1 MTLLKICGLTRLED
15 VELVDRWADY
25 AGFIVDPSTNSP
37 RRISAE
43 AARELASVLSRAKA
57 VAVFD
62 AYSPAEAIS
71 LAARYDFP
79 VAQIP
84 QRFGEDVEEA
94 AGGLGISLAPVVLFG
109 RDDVVAETQRLARG
123 SYEYVLV
130 DAVKGSGVKYDFGL
144 KLPLNLIERVA
155 RLEKV
160 AVAGG
165 ITPDNVDHV
174 LKYSPYMVDVASGV
188 EASPGVK
195 DPAKIAA
202 LARKVK
208 G

>member
-15 VELVDRWADY
+15 VELVDKLADY
-25 AGFIVDPSTNSP
+25 AGFIVDPSTGSP

-43 AARELASVLSRAKA
+43 AARELASTLSRAKA

-62 AYSPAEAIS
+62 AYSPADAVG

-84 QRFGEDVEEA
+84 EKFGEDIKELA
-94 AGGLGISLAPVVLFG
+94 KSFGISLAPVVLFG
-109 RDDVVAETQRLARG
+109 RDDVAAEARRLAQG
-123 SYEYVLV
+123 SYEYVLI

-144 KLPLNLIERVA
+144 RLPLSLIEQVA
-155 RLEKV
+155 KLERT

-174 LKYSPYMVDVASGV
+174 LKYRPYMVDVASGV
-188 EASPGVK
+188 ESAPGVK
-195 DPAKIAA
+195 DPAKVVA